1 MIILKRSIQF
11 FLAVVIIIGIM
22 ISPIYAYETNGWYVT
37 STLEFVPYSG
47 LGGTSI
53 THMSNAADK
62 WNARVSDITLLSVS
76 ASTHSNAT
84 GYYTRDYNNY
94 IYRIDAGS
102 GYVGVAATWASGNV
116 VSECDINLNMYYSW
130 ANSAQSGCYD
140 VYSIILHEFGHPLG
154 LADLYDDDLYSY
166 NTAVM
171 WNAARTNSTKRSL
184 KTDDKDG
191 IDAIYN

>member
-1 MIILKRSIQF
+1 MTIQKRGILIL
-11 FLAVVIIIGIM
+11 LAVVMIIGTM
-22 ISPIYAYETNGWYVT
+22 ISPAYAYETNGWHVT

-47 LGGTSI
+47 FGGTSR
-53 THMSNAADK
+53 THMSNAAGK
-62 WNARVSDITLLSVS
+62 WNARVSDFTMLSVS
-76 ASTHSNAT
+76 SGTHSDAT
-84 GYYTRDYNNY
+84 GYYTRDYKNY

-102 GYVGVAATWASGNV
+102 GYVGIAATWASSGV

-154 LADLYDDDLYSY
+154 LADLDDADLYSY
-166 NTAVM
+166 DTAVM
-171 WNAARTNSTKRSL
+171 WYSAKPNSTKRSL
-184 KTDDKDG
+184 KADDRDG